1 MMLYTF
7 SLAPS
12 PQRVEIFMKEKGIN
26 IPSETVDMMKQ
37 EQLSDNYK
45 EINPRA
51 TLPALVLDDGTV
63 ISEVVTICRYLEI
76 SNPDTPLLLGED
88 AKQQALIGEWD
99 HRLESEFLLPIA
111 DALRNQGDGFKGR
124 ALPGVLDIE
133 QIPQLVTRSIKRIK
147 AFLEILDKQLSD
159 NKFVAG
165 DTFSMADITAY
176 VGISFAVWVQI
187 SVPEELKNINR
198 WFDEISKRNSLK

>member
-45 EINPRA
+45 EINPRG

-63 ISEVVTICRYLEI
+63 ISEVVAICRYLEI

>member
-45 EINPRA
+45 EINPRG

>member
-63 ISEVVTICRYLEI
+63 ISEVVAICRYLEI